1 MEDEAHAA
9 KLLVDKMD
17 AQRLDALRELEALTQ
32 ALVATEQQAVQLS
45 AQLVDFR
52 ESATALY
59 MSQEQRL
66 REVEDIAAKL
76 RDSLAEMSKEA
87 LAKEAEMEVEESKL
101 NSLSAQLEAREQE
114 VVELNRQL
122 TVVAGALE
130 DTNKLLARNTAEV
143 EELNIALSA
152 AKLRT
157 AELEVVLKTSED
169 ERVVVKGDIRNARQN
184 AAELR
189 TRLKDAAAREL
200 EQVATLQRIIVDLE
214 MCETNRKD
222 AVVVFER
229 LTEELS
235 AATTRN
241 KKLQRDVDEAVAA
254 EAELAQAL
262 GAMQEQ
268 QDSTVKLFN
277 AKEDELA
284 DLTHAA
290 KVERQTLQNALAG
303 KQAAVELAEVNLG
316 ELESDKRTLVSE
328 LQQAELRAE
337 EMKLTHERRMAS
349 LDAQTEVLSR
359 ELADREM
366 HEEQMR
372 EMHAQHEAEATVQTG
387 RFDELTAASSLK
399 EESLGN
405 LKTQLA
411 ALEVERDALIS
422 QQGKL
427 AALLQESANEE
438 YRLTGQKN
446 HSQQVRCRAL
456 FAGTLSLSL
465 ARSISLSLSLSRA
478 RAGARALSNLCM
490 RLTLPPPTSHLPL
503 QVEAKLMET
512 LGARQT
518 EQKRLTSAVEEYV
531 HQEKVLTSKLAAR
544 QSSVRNFKD
553 SVDKETEG
561 NRLAEAQLDAER
573 ANVARLREDLAVT
586 KDTKDKMMEE
596 LTLRLRTFEDW
607 KMCVRAPLLASLYLS
622 DLFVARVCAASLLF
636 SPRVALPC
644 CYAMP
649 YL

>member
-456 FAGTLSLSL
+456 FAGT
-465 ARSISLSLSLSRA
+465 RSLSLSLSRA

-649 YL
+649 FL